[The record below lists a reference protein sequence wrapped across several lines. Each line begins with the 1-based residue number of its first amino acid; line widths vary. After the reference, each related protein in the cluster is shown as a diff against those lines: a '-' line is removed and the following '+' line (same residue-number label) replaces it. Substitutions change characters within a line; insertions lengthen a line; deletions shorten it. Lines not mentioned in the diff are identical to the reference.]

1 MVEIGIVA
9 MQRISLGFTLAGVSI
24 VLIALF
30 QGMGYGYL
38 SMINSVTRQLVFLL
52 PAAYLLGRFVGLDAL
67 WYSFFIAE
75 IASFSLTLYFFWKIY
90 KTKIK
95 TMTT

>member
-1 MVEIGIVA
+1 
-9 MQRISLGFTLAGVSI
+9 MQRISMGFVFAGVSI

-38 SMINSVTRQLVFLL
+38 SMINSVSRQLVFLL
-52 PAAYLLGRFVGLDAL
+52 PAAYLLGKYVGLDAL
-67 WYSFFIAE
+67 WYSFFISE
-75 IASFSLTLYFFWKIY
+75 LASFTLTLYFFRKIY

-95 TMTT
+95 TMTA